1 MMVEY
6 LDLRADCLARAAR
19 IDLAIIEARML
30 WPHDA
35 DKRIRYVN
43 AVSIKLAAGNINR
56 VPFPTPTP
64 TEVRELAESM
74 LSAPRVED
82 FTDAGKR
89 AYTHGLVAGDILFEA
104 VGYQDTG
111 RENIGLGDIK
121 SALVAR
127 LGREQHL
134 SKKTIDNT
142 VWPRYKPVAH
152 LWAAH
157 LHRSKETEN
166 TAFPCRARDLPI
178 FLAVAE
184 AYRRRGETIRSTA
197 KAPSTV
203 LCPGDAVM
211 VPRAFK
217 LPEVEL
223 NFSTKK

>member
-1 MMVEY
+1 MLKY
-6 LDLRADCLARAAR
+6 LDLREDCLARPAR
-19 IDLAIIEARML
+19 IDLAMIEARML
-30 WPHDA
+30 WPHHA
-35 DKRIRYVN
+35 DMRKRYVN
-43 AVSIKLAAGNINR
+43 AVSIKLAAGNIDR

-64 TEVRELAESM
+64 IEVRELAESM

-89 AYTHGLVAGDILFEA
+89 AYTHGLVAGNILFEA
-104 VGYQDTG
+104 VGNRDTG
-111 RENIGLGDIK
+111 CENTGLGDIK

-134 SKKTIDNT
+134 SQKTIDNV
-142 VWPRYKPVAH
+142 VWPRYRSVAH

-178 FLAVAE
+178 FLALAE

-197 KAPSTV
+197 KSPSTV
-203 LCPGDAVM
+203 LRPGDAVM
-211 VPRAFK
+211 VPRALN
-217 LPEVEL
+217 LPEVAL
-223 NFSTKK
+223 AFSTKK